1 MQEDIIKDKLES
13 RFDYLKGAVSVPR
26 ISRLSVDL
34 RKENLNEVL
43 DYFIHELGFKK
54 LYTITGLDLGDSL
67 ELIYHL
73 DSGRNLIINVKVRL
87 ERENP
92 HINAVIPYFLNA
104 DIYERELVDLL
115 GVNVDGLPKGNR
127 YPLPDN
133 WPQGQYPLR
142 KDWPLP
148 DKISQGGV

>member
-13 RFDYLKGAVSVPR
+13 RFSYLKGAVSVSR
-26 ISRLSVDL
+26 ISRLSVETK
-34 RKENLNEVL
+34 KENLNEVL
-43 DYFIHELGFKK
+43 DYLIHELGFKK
-54 LYTITGLDLGDSL
+54 LSTITGLDLGDSL

-73 DSGRNLIINVKVRL
+73 DSGGSQIINVKVRL
-87 ERENP
+87 ERSNP
-92 HINAVIPYFLNA
+92 HINTVIPYFFNA

-127 YPLPDN
+127 YPLPDS

-142 KDWPLP
+142 KDWPGH